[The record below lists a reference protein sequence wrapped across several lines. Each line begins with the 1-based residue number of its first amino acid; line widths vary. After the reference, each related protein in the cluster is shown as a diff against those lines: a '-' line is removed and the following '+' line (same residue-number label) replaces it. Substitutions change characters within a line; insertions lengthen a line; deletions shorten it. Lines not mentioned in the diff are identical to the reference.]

1 MLRQTE
7 QILYELKM
15 TQEKSRPQ
23 NEEAAAVANDPT
35 LNKEAVDEV
44 VAQYE
49 ESAKSDETTELSPA
63 TQKEL
68 GDVERALEDSLLGI
82 EDAS

>member
-1 MLRQTE
+1 
-7 QILYELKM
+7 M

-23 NEEAAAVANDPT
+23 DQEAAAVANDPT

-44 VAQYE
+44 VGQYE

>member
-1 MLRQTE
+1 
-7 QILYELKM
+7 M

-23 NEEAAAVANDPT
+23 NEEAAAVASDPT

-49 ESAKSDETTELSPA
+49 ESARSTKQRNSIQPL
-63 TQKEL
+63 KKN
-68 GDVERALEDSLLGI
+68 
-82 EDAS
+82 